1 VPLQQVKVRNQP
13 VGRKGLQR
21 KSFLP
26 LGGKK
31 IAAESPVFGPWG
43 LRSNP
48 QGPKRRTSFSQLVA
62 VGGFPLPGNTEEIA
76 FPYFSAMRLSRAV
89 FLPLDIFLAP

>member
-1 VPLQQVKVRNQP
+1 MGQP

-31 IAAESPVFGPWG
+31 IEAKSPVFGAPA
-43 LRSNP
+43 
-48 QGPKRRTSFSQLVA
+48 PKMRT
-62 VGGFPLPGNTEEIA
+62 PL
-76 FPYFSAMRLSRAV
+76 S
-89 FLPLDIFLAP
+89 